1 MLLICIICNNYL
13 QYDDK
18 IYNVSR
24 PIPKSEY
31 RVSGKSTCVS
41 SPLSIGVFMS
51 RSVER
56 GTRAL
61 IFISKQTGCGLLVPV
76 SPAAA
81 AVVSVRSDVGSE
93 LEIMDRGR
101 GSLGHPGLGPATA
114 SGRGS
119 RTGKIS
125 LRPAAAGHGHG
136 HGHSIMVKF
145 RRNRAWALEGESE
158 PGPWKVTA

>member
-1 MLLICIICNNYL
+1 
-13 QYDDK
+13 
-18 IYNVSR
+18 
-24 PIPKSEY
+24 
-31 RVSGKSTCVS
+31 
-41 SPLSIGVFMS
+41 MS

-61 IFISKQTGCGLLVPV
+61 IFISKQTGCGLLRRRPGF
-76 SPAAA
+76 A
-81 AVVSVRSDVGSE
+81 E
-93 LEIMDRGR
+93 LELMDRGR

-145 RRNRAWALEGESE
+145 RRSLGLGRGVGAWALESDSMNISE
-158 PGPWKVTA
+158 RARCSVHAPSRRYSTYSSWHGRSLRGY